1 MLFSYFGE
9 KVSPKK
15 GWILRRVLGKFFE
28 IDDCKC
34 DLGSKPFKCF
44 GAYVIL
50 SKYQSLLWAL
60 HMYVLDI
67 FIVYVRLAIVE

>member
-15 GWILRRVLGKFFE
+15 GWILRRVLGELFE

-50 SKYQSLLWAL
+50 SPIAYFELCI
-60 HMYVLDI
+60 LDT
-67 FIVYVRLAIVE
+67 FIVYVRLTIIE